1 MNLRKTKLIKRN
13 NEFLEGITSNHLFL
27 LLQCKDL
34 ELGLGFR
41 NNKCK
46 HLTGTWE
53 SCWRHRGCSWSPPAT
68 GRRRSW
74 GGDRWWYC
82 CCCCWWWWCSWSP
95 RTTVW
100 RRSSGGDDII
110 QQWKVKYENIAKRS
124 ASLSN
129 CCSAVSFQK
138 GIANGFHN
146 YKISNNLLAQM
157 LRRIIR
163 RGPDTHREAENLCN
177 FSSLLGRLKR
187 LNFFSFPSNFFFS
200 FFFSIFLSYHYMCTS
215 RLVILYFIQPAR
227 EGPARWER

>member
-1 MNLRKTKLIKRN
+1 M
-13 NEFLEGITSNHLFL
+13 L
-27 LLQCKDL
+27 LLL
-34 ELGLGFR
+34 LLMMMILITW
-41 NNKCK
+41 NN
-46 HLTGTWE
+46 
-53 SCWRHRGCSWSPPAT
+53 WR
-68 GRRRSW
+68 
-74 GGDRWWYC
+74 
-82 CCCCWWWWCSWSP
+82 
-95 RTTVW
+95 

-138 GIANGFHN
+138 GIANGFPN

-187 LNFFSFPSNFFFS
+187 LSFFSFPSNFFFS
-200 FFFSIFLSYHYMCTS
+200 ISSSYHYMCTS
-215 RLVILYFIQPAR
+215 RLVILYFILSLHSIIFLYYFFGSP
-227 EGPARWER
+227 W